1 MGLGLIKSSYSPSGK
16 KRKTNLWRDGKHWGG
31 VAVNKVLLLT
41 KREGKSR
48 KSLWREGK
56 ELGAVWVDK
65 VPQPIKRKDKMKKS
79 VVRRERVGLDVG

>member
-41 KREGKSR
+41 KREGKV
-48 KSLWREGK
+48 K
-56 ELGAVWVDK
+56 
-65 VPQPIKRKDKMKKS
+65 KKS
-79 VVRRERVGLDVG
+79 VARGKRVVWGLG

>member
-41 KREGKSR
+41 KREGKV
-48 KSLWREGK
+48 K
-56 ELGAVWVDK
+56 
-65 VPQPIKRKDKMKKS
+65 KKS
-79 VVRRERVGLDVG
+79 MAREERVGWGLG

>member
-41 KREGKSR
+41 KREGKV
-48 KSLWREGK
+48 K
-56 ELGAVWVDK
+56 
-65 VPQPIKRKDKMKKS
+65 KKS
-79 VVRRERVGLDVG
+79 VVRGERVVWGLG

>member
-41 KREGKSR
+41 KREGK
-48 KSLWREGK
+48 GK
-56 ELGAVWVDK
+56 
-65 VPQPIKRKDKMKKS
+65 KKS
-79 VVRRERVGLDVG
+79 VARGERVVWGLG

>member
-41 KREGKSR
+41 KREGK
-48 KSLWREGK
+48 G
-56 ELGAVWVDK
+56 LGGVWVDK
-65 VPQPIKRKDKMKKS
+65 EPQPIKRKDKMKKS
-79 VVRRERVGLDVG
+79 VVRRERVGWDVG